1 MSYNVKIQR
10 CITAN
15 WKANFETKFANWGYS
30 DKRPLISDVY
40 PEIVKVYSYDDF
52 FWEFEFINE
61 ESYTM
66 FLLKMEIL

>member
-52 FWEFEFINE
+52 FGNLNSSMKNRILC
-61 ESYTM
+61 SY
-66 FLLKMEIL
+66 